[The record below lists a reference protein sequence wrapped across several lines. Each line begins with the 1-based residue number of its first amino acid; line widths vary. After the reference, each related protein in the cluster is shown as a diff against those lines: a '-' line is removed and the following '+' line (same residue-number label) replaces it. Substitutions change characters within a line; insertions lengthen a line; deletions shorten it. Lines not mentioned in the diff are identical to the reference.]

1 MTARLLVDEEA
12 EQDSAG
18 TIRVGETKLS
28 RGVWMLVFQD
38 GEATLIVGPDKRT
51 RGQEDERIRG

>member
-18 TIRVGETKLS
+18 TIRVGGTKLS

-51 RGQEDERIRG
+51 R